1 MNTSEQATLPG
12 ETLTVAG
19 SDCTLEVAVTYPL
32 PNVLRLRY
40 RVHNISAL
48 PLYLCNQLYKT
59 ITRDRATGELVY
71 GVLSNLANVRL
82 EAERVVVGKTVVD
95 VPEWMFVEAHQI
107 PCLSRLLPGEEWEET
122 FDLALPLMP
131 YTVYDYSPSAGKPVA
146 RKLLFELG
154 YFLASPRTESFI
166 TSVRTPFGSAF
177 YIDAFPASEQSLLVA
192 GSWTEP
198 VFVVSEA

>member
-12 ETLTVAG
+12 EKLTVAG

-32 PNVLRLRY
+32 PDVLRLRY

-59 ITRDRATGELVY
+59 ITRDRATGELIY

-82 EAERVVVGKTVVD
+82 EAEHVVVGKTVVD
-95 VPEWMFVEAHQI
+95 VPEWMFVESHQI

-131 YTVYDYSPSAGKPVA
+131 YTVYDYSPLTGKPVA

-154 YFLASPRTESFI
+154 YFLASPHTESFI

-192 GSWTEP
+192 GPLTEP